1 MLYGLVLSSSFLAA
15 YEWMKGKKEVKK

>member
-1 MLYGLVLSSSFLAA
+1 MLYGLVLSSSFLVA